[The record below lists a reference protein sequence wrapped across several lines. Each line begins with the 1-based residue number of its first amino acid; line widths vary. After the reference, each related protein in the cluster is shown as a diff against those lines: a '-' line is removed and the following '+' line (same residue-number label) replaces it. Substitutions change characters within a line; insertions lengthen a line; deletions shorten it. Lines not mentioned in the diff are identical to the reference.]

1 MSSYTTESDTLIH
14 LLRHLNNNRTDAV
27 IGDPNISKNIQAA
40 LSDYSKYDVTILD
53 INNLYLL
60 QKADTDFLLQI
71 IYESK
76 DIDPDFKV
84 FVSNNKIHKE
94 ALQQDR
100 YTLSLVENTTFN
112 QNISK
117 TKKEIKQRIEQL
129 IKKETSLEE
138 QKNKTLEKWDIE
150 RSKLYSNRKTLI
162 ERNKVLFKER
172 KVLSQTFYSSDKE
185 KRSKKDFI
193 EQYRNILEEN
203 EKNKKSILEINKQIE
218 LLDRKT
224 SLYISGTFYYSPAI
238 SITILPISKEDL
250 DEYLQKKG
258 GKYRNY
264 DVDFLEGDSFIEES
278 SVQSYYEKLKKNIKK
293 MSKTNKVKSNKQ
305 LFKELN
311 VK

>member
-185 KRSKKDFI
+185 IRSKKDFI

>member
-117 TKKEIKQRIEQL
+117 TKKEIKQRIEQS

-193 EQYRNILEEN
+193 EQYRNILEDN